1 MEENLM
7 IVDNVT
13 LEVGKEYFIK
23 YIHCPSIWEKVK
35 ITRTTVNGHPW
46 GCGYRHSGVINKGCY
61 LVRELTPET
70 ELEQFAREW
79 LKGHANDLID
89 TPLPILLAKFY
100 NSYHKN

>member
-13 LEVGKEYFIK
+13 LEVGKEYFVK
-23 YIHCPSIWEKVK
+23 YIHCPSNWDKVK
-35 ITRTTVNGHPW
+35 ITRITVNGHAW
-46 GCGYRHSGVINKGCY
+46 QSGTNVSGIITNGNYFVK
-61 LVRELTPET
+61 ELTPEI